1 MKVSLGREKIY
12 CKNLVF
18 HNLSINLLLDFK
30 WETLQTNQ
38 LLPMASGK
46 FLSILALSGL
56 VATASF
62 AQKSDADYGW
72 VLDSS
77 KRSVKN
83 MPQQNE
89 FLNNQYPYPSKPRS
103 MWELGVS
110 GGGSFLFSDID
121 PALGFG
127 GGISLRKAFGHV
139 LSVRG
144 SYNGS
149 INKGY
154 DYRLRNTN
162 DGLAGP
168 WRNNYLNNGDK
179 YVANYRTKIHQLS
192 IDFIGSLNTASG
204 YRGNP
209 KTNIYVLA
217 GYSILGADVDV
228 DALNGNGTPYTYNGI
243 DFTGKRSDIKSELKD
258 QLDGEYE
265 SNGGVLGGN
274 RNAVG
279 RSQDNWLIRHAL
291 NLGAGIAFKVSER
304 VNIGLEQKFT
314 LPFDDDLD
322 GVNDG
327 SSNDFLSST
336 QFRLNFNLG
345 NSSKAVAPLW
355 WLNPNNYVYNE
366 VNTPKH
372 MKIPTPV
379 LPDADGDGVTD
390 QFDMEPNTPA
400 GAKVDSHGVSV
411 DTDGDGVPDYK
422 DKEPLTARDCFPV
435 DADGVG
441 KCPEPPCC
449 TELRN
454 AIDSMRTTCA
464 ITSLPSVQ
472 FKSGS
477 LTISATTKALL
488 TNVAQQLNANPNC
501 KVKLTGYY
509 KGSDKRSMQLGWDR
523 VSTVQK
529 YLVEQEGIAE
539 NRIIFS
545 LSDGGDPNTVDL
557 AGTTEEGPNTIPA
570 PFPQFKKSK

>member
-1 MKVSLGREKIY
+1 
-12 CKNLVF
+12 
-18 HNLSINLLLDFK
+18 
-30 WETLQTNQ
+30 
-38 LLPMASGK
+38 MASGK
-46 FLSILALSGL
+46 YLSILALSGL
-56 VATASF
+56 MATASF
-62 AQKSDADYGW
+62 AQKSDAGYGW

-103 MWELGVS
+103 MWELGVG
-110 GGGSFLFSDID
+110 GGGSFLFTDID
-121 PALGFG
+121 PAFGFG
-127 GGISLRKAFGHV
+127 GTISIRKALDHTF
-139 LSVRG
+139 SIRG

-149 INKGY
+149 INKGL

-162 DGLAGP
+162 DAAYGP
-168 WRNNYLNNGDK
+168 WTQNYLMHQQK
-179 YVANYRTKIHQLS
+179 YVANYRTQIHQLS
-192 IDFIGSLNTASG
+192 LDLLTSLNTGSI

-209 KTNIYVLA
+209 KTNVYILT
-217 GYSILGADVDV
+217 GYSLLGADVDV
-228 DALNGNGTPYTYNGI
+228 NAQDANGQPYKFSDAGI
-243 DFTGKRSDIKSELKD
+243 DYAGKRSDIKSALKD
-258 QLDGEYE
+258 LLDDSYE
-265 SNGGVLGGN
+265 TNAVARNGS
-274 RNAVG
+274 RDAVG
-279 RSQDNWLIRHAL
+279 RSDKNWLIRHAL
-291 NLGAGIAFKVSER
+291 DLGAGIAFRVSDKF
-304 VNIGLEQKFT
+304 NIGIEQKFT
-314 LPFDDDLD
+314 MPFDDNFD
-322 GVNDG
+322 GLKTG

-336 QFRLNFNLG
+336 QVRLNFNLG
-345 NSSKAVAPLW
+345 NASKEVLPLW

-390 QFDMEPNTPA
+390 QFDMEPNTPS
-400 GAKVDSHGVSV
+400 GAKVDSHGVSI

-449 TELRN
+449 TEFRN
-454 AIDSMRTTCA
+454 FRDSMATKVCN

-472 FKSGS
+472 FKTGS
-477 LTISATTKALL
+477 LSLSTTAKAVL
-488 TNVAQQLNANPNC
+488 NSVAQQINASPNC

-523 VSTVQK
+523 VNTVIK
-529 YLVEQEGIAE
+529 YLVEQQGISE
-539 NRIIFS
+539 SRLIFS

-557 AGTTEEGPNTIPA
+557 IGTTEEGPNTIPS
-570 PFPQFKKSK
+570 PFPQYQKSK